1 MSGLSPRP
9 RPKNMKIT
17 IRKFSKEDK
26 KSAIDLHKFLYPSDT
41 SKKEIK
47 NFLGDMKNC
56 GFVARANNKV
66 VGFVSAGAF
75 STDIAEIFYIG
86 VDPEHS
92 KLGVGSKLL
101 RVIEKE
107 VSKKFSAIF
116 LMSSNISKKKI
127 KKVTG
132 FYLKNDYKLIAQSK
146 MSDLLFKR
154 LK

>member
-1 MSGLSPRP
+1 
-9 RPKNMKIT
+9 MKIT

-26 KSAIDLHKFLYPSDT
+26 KGAVNLHKFLYPSDT

-47 NFLGDMKNC
+47 KFLGDMKNC
-56 GFVARANNKV
+56 GFVARADNKV

-86 VDPEHS
+86 VNPEYS
-92 KLGVGSKLL
+92 KLGAGSGLL
-101 RVIEKE
+101 KAIEKE
-107 VSKKFSAIF
+107 VSRKFSAIL
-116 LMSSNISKKKI
+116 LMSSNIAKKKI

-132 FYLKNDYKLIAQSK
+132 FYLKNGYKLIAQSK

>member
-1 MSGLSPRP
+1 
-9 RPKNMKIT
+9 
-17 IRKFSKEDK
+17 
-26 KSAIDLHKFLYPSDT
+26 
-41 SKKEIK
+41 
-47 NFLGDMKNC
+47 MKNC
-56 GFVARANNKV
+56 GFVARANNEV

-86 VDPEHS
+86 VDPEYL

-101 RVIEKE
+101 KAIEKE

-116 LMSSNISKKKI
+116 LMSSNIAKKKI

-132 FYLKNDYKLIAQSK
+132 FYLKNGYKLIAQSK